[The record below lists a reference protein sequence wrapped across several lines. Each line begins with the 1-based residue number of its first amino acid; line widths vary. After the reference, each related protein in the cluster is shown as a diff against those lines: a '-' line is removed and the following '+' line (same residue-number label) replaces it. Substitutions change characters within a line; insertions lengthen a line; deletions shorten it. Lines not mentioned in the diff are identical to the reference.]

1 MSGEQANDIFSVY
14 QKSIDAFFAGIEK
27 SIPNYHQSI
36 TNLQQEWMQTCENT
50 ITSMISLQRE
60 LVDKGGINVA
70 IPESMLK
77 AIQHTNEEILTA
89 YSTQTTLVLGA
100 INATKENIKM
110 FNDNASFFV
119 DMNKNIAKYWA
130 SLLSQRN
137 A

>member
-1 MSGEQANDIFSVY
+1 
-14 QKSIDAFFAGIEK
+14 
-27 SIPNYHQSI
+27 
-36 TNLQQEWMQTCENT
+36 
-50 ITSMISLQRE
+50 
-60 LVDKGGINVA
+60 
-70 IPESMLK
+70 MLK

>member
-60 LVDKGGINVA
+60 LVDKAGINVA

-119 DMNKNIAKYWA
+119 DINKNIAKYWA

>member
-60 LVDKGGINVA
+60 LADKAGINVA

-77 AIQHTNEEILTA
+77 AIPHTNEEILTA
-89 YSTQTTLVLGA
+89 YAAQTTLVLGA

-137 A
+137 T

>member
-1 MSGEQANDIFSVY
+1 MSGEQANDIFSMY

-60 LVDKGGINVA
+60 LVDKAGINVA

>member
-60 LVDKGGINVA
+60 LVDKAGINVA

-137 A
+137 T

>member
-1 MSGEQANDIFSVY
+1 MSGEQANDIFSMY

-60 LVDKGGINVA
+60 LVDKAGINVA

-77 AIQHTNEEILTA
+77 AIQHTNEEILIA

>member
-1 MSGEQANDIFSVY
+1 MY

-60 LVDKGGINVA
+60 LVDKAGINVA

>member
-60 LVDKGGINVA
+60 LVDKAGINVA